1 MFCCPF
7 FGFLTFIFAA
17 PLKLLICNY
26 HPHVRRTWMHEA
38 QMYKGIRFLATQNT
52 FKNCTKLGTIY
63 VMRQIWQSRDNMWSQ
78 WIQWVE
84 IRLKVAFHFFVDM
97 CLHKIFMHS
106 SCYNSMIK
114 MKSYWV
120 CHYYG
125 EAEKNPLGTHEV
137 DYHEGFWLFVFCQIQ
152 QFAKLAFAESFR
164 D

>member
-1 MFCCPF
+1 MLYLFWLFDIHFRSTLEIVDLQLSP
-7 FGFLTFIFAA
+7 
-17 PLKLLICNY
+17 P
-26 HPHVRRTWMHEA
+26 RTWMHEA
-38 QMYKGIRFLATQNT
+38 QMYKGIWFLATQNT

-78 WIQWVE
+78 WTQWVE